1 MLSARM
7 KRALLP
13 APRGL
18 LGAVVFFILPAL
30 VPEGGNSHFSAL
42 EERRGV
48 GKGSP
53 AASVGDCSSHC
64 QS

>member
-7 KRALLP
+7 ERTLLP

-18 LGAVVFFILPAL
+18 LGVVVFFILPVL

-42 EERRGV
+42 EERCG
-48 GKGSP
+48 
-53 AASVGDCSSHC
+53 
-64 QS
+64 

>member
-7 KRALLP
+7 ERALLP
-13 APRGL
+13 APPGL
-18 LGAVVFFILPAL
+18 LGVVVFFRSLFQKAVTPTSQ
-30 VPEGGNSHFSAL
+30 PW
-42 EERRGV
+42 RRGV
-48 GKGSP
+48 GKGNP